1 MKTVIRRYAGK
12 EIIIGIINKGGVDL
26 AQKLRAYPNKRK
38 QLPLEHERR
47 FKHRDAAEAYA
58 EQLHAMIKA
67 G

>member
-1 MKTVIRRYAGK
+1 MQ
-12 EIIIGIINKGGVDL
+12 
-26 AQKLRAYPNKRK
+26 QKSRAYPDKRNKRK